1 MTLKTSSRFL
11 GFVCIRLGG
20 SCSVVT
26 SGVFLRRFW
35 GFGWVSNCLQVA
47 REAVLKFRPG
57 VDIVAHHGNVK
68 NAEFDIDFFKQF
80 SVVLNGLDNLE
91 ARRHVNRLCLAAGV
105 PLVESGTTGYLG
117 QVTVHIKGKTEC
129 YECQPKPAPKSYPV
143 CTITSTPSK
152 VIFLPGSVVCIS
164 STCCGYSVVC
174 VNQFLKKW
182 LFFPGVCISD
192 AEQWF

>member
-1 MTLKTSSRFL
+1 MSEFFVINPGNIFVMTLKTSSRFL
-11 GFVCIRLGG
+11 GFVCIRLGD

-68 NAEFDIDFFKQF
+68 NVEFDIDFFKQF

-117 QVTVHIKGKTEC
+117 QVCLHRSMTGENGV
-129 YECQPKPAPKSYPV
+129 S
-143 CTITSTPSK
+143 
-152 VIFLPGSVVCIS
+152 GSEMMAIV
-164 STCCGYSVVC
+164 TCSIPCCRCNVLLLKQLFSVLC
-174 VNQFLKKW
+174 R
-182 LFFPGVCISD
+182 
-192 AEQWF
+192 